1 MEIISR
7 YFRRYGLT
15 LDDQYEIISGVERK
29 RKDLEMSMEL
39 TELQKR
45 GVHSIGEGILKS
57 CVAAYGYNEEGI
69 DIEAFSGDL
78 EILSASEKAYLVKWL
93 EDRDVVMT
101 SDLFSYKPTKTQPR
115 DFV

>member
-1 MEIISR
+1 
-7 YFRRYGLT
+7 
-15 LDDQYEIISGVERK
+15 
-29 RKDLEMSMEL
+29 MSEL

-45 GVHSIGEGILKS
+45 GIHSIGEGILKS
-57 CVAAYGYNEEGI
+57 CIAAYGYNEKGI
-69 DIEAFSGDL
+69 DIEAFSCDL
-78 EILSASEKAYLVKWL
+78 DILSASEKSYLVKWL